1 MQCQL
6 LFLDITDKFMS
17 HTIDTLQFRNN
28 KYPRVET
35 KRVMNLV
42 IEKPHHTW
50 QNIKMTCVINSKTFL
65 HIINI
70 TTHSLS

>member
-1 MQCQL
+1 MQYQL

-42 IEKPHHTW
+42 IEKPSHEW
-50 QNIKMTCVINSKTFL
+50 QNIKMTCAINSKTFL
-65 HIINI
+65 HIIII

>member
-1 MQCQL
+1 MQYQL

-42 IEKPHHTW
+42 IEKPSHTW
-50 QNIKMTCVINSKTFL
+50 QNIKMTCVINSKTLL

>member
-1 MQCQL
+1 MQYQL

-17 HTIDTLQFRNN
+17 HTIDTLQFRGN

-42 IEKPHHTW
+42 IGKTSHTW
-50 QNIKMTCVINSKTFL
+50 QNIKMTCAINSKTFL
-65 HIINI
+65 HIII
-70 TTHSLS
+70 IITHSLS

>member
-1 MQCQL
+1 MQYQL

-28 KYPRVET
+28 KYPRVKT

-42 IEKPHHTW
+42 IEKPRHTW
-50 QNIKMTCVINSKTFL
+50 QNIKMTCVINSKTLL

>member
-1 MQCQL
+1 MQYQL

-17 HTIDTLQFRNN
+17 HAIDTLQFRSN

-42 IEKPHHTW
+42 IGKTSHTW
-50 QNIKMTCVINSKTFL
+50 QNIKMTCVINCKTFL
-65 HIINI
+65 HIIII
-70 TTHSLS
+70 TTHNLS

>member
-42 IEKPHHTW
+42 IEKPRHTW
-50 QNIKMTCVINSKTFL
+50 
-65 HIINI
+65 
-70 TTHSLS
+70 